1 MMDLVTEHFLV
12 LIITALVVL
21 VLVLVALVVAV
32 VIVYV
37 YANTVLLMCLLVV
50 QHSRH
55 NKTPS

>member
-32 VIVYV
+32 VIVYTP
-37 YANTVLLMCLLVV
+37 APMCLLVV

-55 NKTPS
+55 NKTPF